1 MLPLWAI
8 SYLSYD
14 KDHMRST
21 NVWSPFFFF
30 IPSINMKHIR
40 FICLCADFWKSQ
52 TLTKSIS
59 FHSTRLSYLDFLH
72 SFAKLFV
79 MITFLCKAR
88 QWTTSIHCFGLS
100 SFSHEYLLFINYTV
114 TDSIFIY
121 IYIYIFIFSYVSMYI
136 EHTFRSILIE
146 VGAPLPNKSI
156 NIPWRIFF

>member
-1 MLPLWAI
+1 MNLIGFLNMLHSRTI
-8 SYLSYD
+8 SYLSHD

-72 SFAKLFV
+72 SFANLFV

-100 SFSHEYLLFINYTV
+100 SLLMSNFFFKNYTV
-114 TDSIFIY
+114 TDSLFY
-121 IYIYIFIFSYVSMYI
+121 QGYYIYIFIYLYSHMYQCI
-136 EHTFRSILIE
+136 
-146 VGAPLPNKSI
+146 
-156 NIPWRIFF
+156 